1 MPATTR
7 QKRFVVT
14 GAALKQRTKMP
25 KGKPHKERRT
35 MTQIRSMLLAS
46 VAGLA
51 MGLTAGGA
59 SADQLLSGSITS
71 AGAKLEGV
79 QVSAKKEG
87 STITT
92 SVYTDQN
99 GDYVF
104 PPMADGKYQ
113 VWAQALGFHTV
124 KDAVELSAAKHQDFQ
139 LAAMMDPEERYRQ
152 LPPEMMVAA
161 LPDET
166 PEDANIKKIFTN
178 ECTGCHTPGYP
189 LQFKFDEAGWNKIIN
204 LMKVVPG
211 SGVYPGANAKVSKII
226 EFNRKELA
234 AYLARARGPGE
245 TSMTFKDRPRPTGE
259 AGRVVWTTYDLPL
272 NPDAGIGTHGVRAST
287 DVNDGSDWSLGI
299 TSKLA
304 EMPHDGGMDF
314 DGNVYFTN
322 NNPNRLATI
331 GKVNAKTGE
340 VKWLKV
346 DRPDGRAAN
355 AHGLARDANGDFWF
369 DVNPGRRSLGK
380 LDTKTEKI
388 SVYET
393 PSSMSPLGG
402 AVTMDVDGKGKIWAS
417 APDGAVRFDPETEQ
431 FTDFKSLKPYNS
443 PKGTGMTYG
452 AAGDRDGNGWW
463 AQMALDTIGKGDVA
477 TGKATEVSLP
487 LIKNQLDSVTPKAR
501 EFYESYNELSFNTPL
516 PWSQGPR
523 RMGTDKNADVLWV
536 GNSWGSSLAR
546 IDTKTGQTS
555 IIPFPDPAYQPY
567 HIAVDQHHN
576 VWGNLWTADRITK
589 YDPAKGEWT
598 MFDLPTRGTEIRH
611 ISLLEKDGVTKVT
624 VPIYRDSKMGVMTLR
639 SEADIAA
646 LKAQAK

>member
-1 MPATTR
+1 MKHVR
-7 QKRFVVT
+7 
-14 GAALKQRTKMP
+14 
-25 KGKPHKERRT
+25 GK
-35 MTQIRSMLLAS
+35 LLAS

-51 MGLTAGGA
+51 LGFAATAA
-59 SADQLLSGSITS
+59 SADSILTGSITS
-71 AGAKLEGV
+71 ATGAKLDGV
-79 QVSAKKEG
+79 IVSAKKDG

-99 GDYVF
+99 GEYVF
-104 PPMADGKYQ
+104 PPLADGKYD
-113 VWAQALGFHTV
+113 VWAQALSFETAKRDV
-124 KDAVELSAAKHQDFQ
+124 NLAATAHQDFK
-139 LAAMMDPEERYRQ
+139 LAAMTDLEERIRQ
-152 LPPEMMVAA
+152 LPPEMLVAA
-161 LPDET
+161 LPEDT
-166 PEDANIKKIFTN
+166 VADANIKKIFTN

-211 SGVYPGANAKVSKII
+211 SGVYPGANAKVSPII
-226 EFNRKELA
+226 EYNRKELA

-245 TSMTFKDRPRPTGE
+245 TSMKIKDRPRPTGE
-259 AGRVVWTTYDLPL
+259 AARVVWQTYDLPL
-272 NPDAGIGTHGVRAST
+272 NPDAGIGQRVASLT
-287 DVNDGSDWSLGI
+287 AVNDGSDWSLGT
-299 TSKLA
+299 TSKLGQ
-304 EMPHDGGMDF
+304 MPHDGGMDL

-322 NNPNRLATI
+322 NNANRLATI
-331 GKVNAKTGE
+331 GKVDGKTGA

-346 DRPDGRAAN
+346 DRADGLAAN
-355 AHGLARDANGDFWF
+355 AHGLVRDGDGNFWF
-369 DVNPGRRSLGK
+369 DVNPGRRALGK
-380 LDTKTEKI
+380 LDVKTEKI
-388 SVYET
+388 SVYQT
-393 PSSMSPLGG
+393 PATMSPLGG

-417 APDGAVRFDPETEQ
+417 AADGAVRFDPVTEQ
-431 FTDFKSLKPYNS
+431 FTDFKSVKPYNS

-463 AQMALDTIGKGDVA
+463 AQMALDTIGRGDIA

-487 LIKNQLDSVTPKAR
+487 SMKEQMDRVTPQAR
-501 EFYESYNELSFNTPL
+501 EFYENYNELSFNTPV

-546 IDTKTGQTS
+546 IDTKTMQTT

-589 YDPAKGEWT
+589 YDPASGQWT

-611 ISLLEKDGVTKVT
+611 ISLLERDGVTKVT

-639 SEADIAA
+639 SEAEIAA